1 MMAIGKL
8 PVDAATLLRD
18 VADWLDRAD
27 RAFDKLAV
35 QKGKRWDSTPDI
47 QDDVRRLAVWFDEHP
62 HVDVDAF
69 GSVTGGWDPSSEPVA
84 PPDPAMIVQRL
95 RALAV

>member
-27 RAFDKLAV
+27 MAFEKLCR
-35 QKGKRWDSTPDI
+35 QRDMRWDSTPDI
-47 QDDVRRLAVWFDEHP
+47 QDDVRRLAEWFAANP
-62 HVDVDAF
+62 HVDVAAF

-84 PPDPAMIVQRL
+84 PPDPAVIVQRL